1 MGFTCLRFSLGKE
14 LMSYKLSVQ
23 SAICDEMKHE
33 RKDKAL
39 LTLQY
44 TIINLLGEMFIE
56 L

>member
-33 RKDKAL
+33 RKDKTL